1 MARKG
6 ESKVTHLEPARPD
19 SRSDMPDS
27 SDQLRRTLQELQ
39 HQRRRLED
47 FARATS
53 DWFWET
59 DAAGHLVYL
68 SNRITALCGIPAV
81 TMIGRRLEE
90 IGRFPNEP
98 GLPPVREL
106 MRSRKPFRDRL
117 FELAD
122 GRGERLTFHLA
133 GVPVFDPATGAFT
146 GYRGAGFDM
155 TPRYQAEQ
163 ATEQARLELE
173 RALEDLTNKNVEAD
187 FAAAQLAAALKERSE
202 FIASLSHELRTPL
215 NAIIGF
221 AEAMAMQVFG
231 PIEDRYQQYS
241 QDIVGAARH
250 LLALI
255 NDILDQA
262 AMESGHV
269 RVDSQKVSL
278 GSVIDEAVALVRL
291 RAETKGLDLR
301 LEIHNEELPVIVD
314 PKRAKQILVNLLSN
328 AVKFTP
334 ENGSMGVET
343 GPGKS
348 GLVAVTIWDTG
359 IGIPHS
365 EHEKVFERFEQVTDD
380 DYARQQEG
388 TGLGLAI
395 SRDLAR
401 MMGGD
406 IELESSFG
414 SGSRFTVTFPLAV
427 AGDDRDG
434 MAG

>member
-1 MARKG
+1 MVKKG
-6 ESKVTHLEPARPD
+6 DPKVTHLQAASGIRGE
-19 SRSDMPDS
+19 RSGGD
-27 SDQLRRTLQELQ
+27 DQLRRTLQELR

-59 DAAGHLVYL
+59 DGAGHLVYL
-68 SNRITALCGIPAV
+68 SNRMTALCGIPAA
-81 TMIGRRLEE
+81 TMIGRRLED
-90 IGRFPNEP
+90 IGRFPAEP
-98 GLPPVREL
+98 GQPTVKEL
-106 MRSRKPFRDRL
+106 MKKRKPFRDRL
-117 FELAD
+117 FEFSSA
-122 GRGERLTFHLA
+122 RGERLTFHLA
-133 GVPVFDPATGAFT
+133 GVPVFDPATGVFS

-155 TPRYQAEQ
+155 TPRYKAER
-163 ATEQARLELE
+163 ATEEARLELE
-173 RALEDLTNKNVEAD
+173 KALEDLTNKNVEAD
-187 FAAAQLAAALKERSE
+187 FAAAQLASALKERSE

-231 PIEDRYQQYS
+231 PMEDRYQQYS

-269 RVDSQKVSL
+269 RVDTRSVSL

-291 RAETKGLDLR
+291 RAETKGLDLQ
-301 LEIHNEELPVIVD
+301 LDIGDKGLAIDVD

-334 ENGSMGVET
+334 E
-343 GPGKS
+343 S
-348 GLVAVTIWDTG
+348 GRIGLEAGAGDEGFVAVTIWDTG
-359 IGIPHS
+359 IGIPTS
-365 EHEKVFERFEQVTDD
+365 EHDKVFERFEQVTDD
-380 DYARQQEG
+380 EYARQQEG

-406 IELESSFG
+406 IALDSSFG
-414 SGSRFTVTFPLAV
+414 SGSRFTVTFPLAK
-427 AGDDRDG
+427 DG
-434 MAG
+434 E